1 MQSIIIIILL
11 ILGIVL
17 LKSHLLK
24 PVTKL
29 NPRPLNIK
37 LMMTNR
43 TKTRKNSKII
53 SSFLVAAIS
62 LFVTTSCSVLSP
74 ESSQLDVKRN
84 DSSYDDLVNRQ
95 PIITL
100 TKHVGSKFSQ
110 VNATFYVSKN
120 KSDTFR
126 VISDLSLSTQ
136 WFDRLKD
143 IDTLAFED
151 NNNFVLRSI
160 IFSPWPFQNR
170 ELITCVNTQFL
181 DIKTIITIKNC
192 PSQHPETKELIR
204 IKQADSLWVIMP
216 VVRFKKS
223 SPDEA
228 LTKVSYQA
236 WLEPN
241 GNVPAFFF
249 NQSLKTSSLKSLKKL
264 KKLIERD

>member
-1 MQSIIIIILL
+1 MLS
-11 ILGIVL
+11 IVL
-17 LKSHLLK
+17 LKFHLLK

-29 NPRPLNIK
+29 NPCPLNIR

-43 TKTRKNSKII
+43 TKIKKNSKII

-74 ESSQLDVKRN
+74 TSSQLDLERN
-84 DSSYDDLVNRQ
+84 ESSYADLVNRQ
-95 PIITL
+95 PTITL
-100 TKHVGSKFSQ
+100 TKHAGSKFSQ
-110 VNATFYVSKN
+110 VNSSFYVSKS
-120 KSDTFR
+120 KSDAFR
-126 VISDLSLSTQ
+126 TISDLSVSTQ

-160 IFSPWPFQNR
+160 ISSPWPFQNR
-170 ELITCVNTQFL
+170 ELITCVNTLFL

-192 PSQHPETKELIR
+192 PNQHPETKELMR
-204 IKQADSLWVIMP
+204 IKKADSLWVIMP
-216 VVRFKKS
+216 VVDFKKS

-228 LTKVSYQA
+228 LTKISYQA